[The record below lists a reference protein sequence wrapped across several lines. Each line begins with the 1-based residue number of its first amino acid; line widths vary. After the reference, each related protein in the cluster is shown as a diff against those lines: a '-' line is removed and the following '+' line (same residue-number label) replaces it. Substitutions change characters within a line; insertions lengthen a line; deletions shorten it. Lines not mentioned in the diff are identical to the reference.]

1 MSEVSTLAPDA
12 AVALG
17 LASTAMPF
25 ARTPAA
31 QAERWLRIL
40 RLHGDAGAALQ
51 ALGVGEGPLRAHA
64 QDAPKSSEATR
75 GDDRDMVGQVTAH
88 ARRLAGERKAA
99 CVATTDVL
107 LAVIRVYGEH
117 FDRVLDAY
125 GTDRDEVMSR
135 LGVDPPTRS
144 GDTVARNTA

>member
-1 MSEVSTLAPDA
+1 MSGALTVAPDA

-31 QAERWLRIL
+31 QAERWLRVL

-51 ALGVGEGPLRAHA
+51 AIGVGEGPLLAPA
-64 QDAPKSSEATR
+64 EDATVSSQATR
-75 GDDRDMVGQVTAH
+75 GDDRDMVGQVTAY
-88 ARRLAGERKAA
+88 ARRIASERSSP

-107 LAVIRVYGEH
+107 LAVMRVYGEH
-117 FDRVLDAY
+117 FDRVLEAY
-125 GTDRDEVMSR
+125 GTDRDEVMRR
-135 LGVDPPTRS
+135 LGAMAASRS
-144 GDTVARNTA
+144 ARVA